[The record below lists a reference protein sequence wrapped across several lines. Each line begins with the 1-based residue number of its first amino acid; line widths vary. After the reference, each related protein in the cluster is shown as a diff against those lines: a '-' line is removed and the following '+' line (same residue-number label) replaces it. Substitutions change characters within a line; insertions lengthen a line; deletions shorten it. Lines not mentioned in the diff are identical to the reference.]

1 MQPDA
6 FCRAR
11 TQKGKGPPCRRT
23 AGWGTNHPGVG
34 RCKNH
39 GGSSPRAQLSGVIEL
54 ARREAAVMGVPLDI
68 DPHEAILECIRI
80 SAGEVQYASE
90 RIAELEEADAVG
102 AIVTTHERPLKH
114 EKGAESYSETVV
126 ETMRG
131 QPAAHI
137 WIEIRHQA
145 MDRLAKYSKTA
156 LDAGVDERRVRI
168 AEAQAMM
175 LAAAIRGILED
186 LGVADNPEAPA
197 IMRKHLTT
205 LTAGTVDAP
214 VAA

>member
-1 MQPDA
+1 MTEGGGRCGA
-6 FCRAR
+6 KTR
-11 TQKGKGPPCRRT
+11 KGTPCKLP
-23 AGWGTNHPGVG
+23 AGHGTNHAGIG
-34 RCKNH
+34 RCRRH
-39 GGSSPRAQLSGVIEL
+39 GGASPQAELSGVIQL
-54 ARREAAVMGVPLDI
+54 ARREAVVMGRPLDI

-102 AIVTTHERPLKH
+102 AIVTTHERPLKY
-114 EKGAESYSETVV
+114 EKGEESATETVT
-126 ETMRG
+126 EIFHG

-137 WIEIRHQA
+137 WIEVRHQA

-205 LTAGTVDAP
+205 LTAGSVDAP